1 MSEDR
6 TLELS
11 GPDLARLID
20 AARDRILAHIAS
32 LPGQPSADVAGGLA
46 LARSLEEPLPR
57 EGRPYE
63 ELLDLLFSRV
73 IPTSFNTAGPGY
85 LAYIPG
91 GGLPHA
97 AVADLIADATNR
109 YVGVF
114 AAAPGLAQ
122 IEANVVRWFCEM
134 VGYPAGAGGIL
145 TSGGSLSN
153 FSALV
158 TARRER
164 LPENFLSGTIYVSDQ
179 THHSIQKAALLAGFP
194 PGNVREIAS
203 DETFRIRPEEL
214 RRAIADDRAAGR
226 TPFAIVGN
234 AGTTNTGAVDDL
246 GALADIAEKERL
258 WLHVDGA
265 YGGFFVLT
273 GRGRRQMAGIERGD
287 SIALDPHKSLFLPYG
302 TGSLLMRDAAALR
315 RAHGLWAE
323 YLPDMQEDPDLPDY
337 HLSSP
342 ELSRDWRG
350 LRVWLPL
357 KMHGVG
363 PFQANLEE
371 KLDLAQWASEELR
384 RIPGIEILA
393 EPQLSIVAFRLSR
406 PGATEEERNTAKRDL
421 LGRVNGRKRVYLT
434 GTMLKPSAKA
444 AKPSEALAKEGRFAI
459 RICVLSF
466 RTHRERMEMAL
477 GDIRECAAQ
486 LP

>member
-1 MSEDR
+1 MSGAENR
-6 TLELS
+6 ELELE
-11 GPDLARLID
+11 GPALARMID

-32 LPGQPSADVAGGLA
+32 LPRQPSASVEGGIELA
-46 LARSLEEPLPR
+46 HALEEPLPQQ
-57 EGRPYE
+57 GQPYE
-63 ELLDLLFSRV
+63 TLLDLLFDRV
-73 IPTSFNTAGPGY
+73 IPKSFNTAGPGY

-91 GGLPHA
+91 GGLPHS

-114 AAAPGLAQ
+114 AAAPGVSQ
-122 IEANVVRWFCEM
+122 IEGNVLRWFCEM
-134 VGYPAGAGGIL
+134 VGYPASSGGIL

-164 LPENFLSGTIYVSDQ
+164 LPENFLDGTIYVSDQ
-179 THHSIQKAALLAGFP
+179 THHSIQKAAVLAGFP

-203 DETFRIRPEEL
+203 DEKFRIRVDEL
-214 RRAIADDRAAGR
+214 RNAIVADRAGGK
-226 TPFAIVGN
+226 TPFAVVGN

-246 GALADIAEKERL
+246 SAIAEIAQKERL

-273 GRGRRQMAGIERGD
+273 ERGRRRMAGMERGD

-302 TGSLLMRDAAALR
+302 TGSLLVRDAGALR
-315 RAHGLWAE
+315 RAHALWAE
-323 YLPDMQEDPDLPDY
+323 YLPEVQEDAALPDF
-337 HLSSP
+337 HLASP

-350 LRVWLPL
+350 LRVWLPI
-357 KMHGVG
+357 KMHGIG
-363 PFQANLEE
+363 PFRANLEE
-371 KLDLAQWASEELR
+371 KLDLAEWATEELR

-393 EPQLSIVAFRLSR
+393 EPQLSIVAFRLVRSGLDETR
-406 PGATEEERNTAKRDL
+406 LNALNRDL
-421 LGRVNGRKRVYLT
+421 MNRVNGKKRVYLT
-434 GTMLKPSAKA
+434 GTMVKSSQAAAKA
-444 AKPSEALAKEGRFAI
+444 DRFAI

-466 RTHRERMEMAL
+466 RTHRDRMEQGL
-477 GDIRECAAQ
+477 QDIRGAAAE
-486 LP
+486 LADV

>member
-1 MSEDR
+1 MKRAENRD
-6 TLELS
+6 LELS
-11 GPDLARLID
+11 GPKLARLID
-20 AARDRILAHIAS
+20 AAKDRILAHIAS
-32 LPGQPSADVAGGLA
+32 LPAQPSADVAGGIA
-46 LARSLEEPLPR
+46 LAHALEEPLPT

-63 ELLDLLFSRV
+63 ELLDLLFDRV
-73 IPTSFNTAGPGY
+73 IPKSFNTAGPGY

-114 AAAPGLAQ
+114 AAAPGVSQ
-122 IEANVVRWFCEM
+122 IEGNVVRWFCEM
-134 VGYPAGAGGIL
+134 VGYPASSGGIL

-158 TARRER
+158 TARREL

-179 THHSIQKAALLAGFP
+179 THHSIQKAAVLAGFP

-203 DETFRIRPEEL
+203 DERFRIRVPEL
-214 RRAIADDRAAGR
+214 TRAIAADRAAGL
-226 TPFAIVGN
+226 TPFAVVGN

-246 GALADIAEKERL
+246 SALADIAAKERL
-258 WLHVDGA
+258 WFHVDGA

-273 GRGRRQMAGIERGD
+273 ERGRRRMTGIERGD

-302 TGSLLMRDAAALR
+302 TGSLLVRDREALR
-315 RAHGLWAE
+315 RAHALWAE
-323 YLPDMQEDPDLPDY
+323 YLPEVQEDATLPDF
-337 HLSSP
+337 HLASP

-350 LRVWLPL
+350 LRVWLPI

-363 PFQANLEE
+363 PFRANLEE
-371 KLDLAQWASEELR
+371 KLDLAEWAAEQLQ

-406 PGATEEERNTAKRDL
+406 PGLDEKQLNELNRDL
-421 LGRVNGRKRVYLT
+421 MSRVNDRKRVYLT
-434 GTMLKPSAKA
+434 GTMLKA
-444 AKPSEALAKEGRFAI
+444 SEASTTAGRFAI

-466 RTHRERMEMAL
+466 RTHRDRMEQGL
-477 GDIRECAAQ
+477 EDIRAAAATSGSV
-486 LP
+486 

>member
-1 MSEDR
+1 MSKDHE
-6 TLELS
+6 LELS
-11 GPDLARLID
+11 AEELSRLID

-32 LPGQPSADVAGGLA
+32 LPRQPAADTEGGAA
-46 LARSLEEPLPR
+46 LARSLAEKLPR

-63 ELLDLLFSRV
+63 ELLDLLFTRV
-73 IPTSFNTAGPGY
+73 IPKSFNTAGPGY

-97 AVADLIADATNR
+97 AVASLIAESTNR

-134 VGYPAGAGGIL
+134 VGYPPSAGGIL
-145 TSGGSLSN
+145 TTGGSLSN

-164 LPENFLSGTIYVSDQ
+164 LPEDFLKGTLYVSDQ
-179 THHSIQKAALLAGFP
+179 THHSIQKAAMLAGFP
-194 PGNVREIAS
+194 QRNVREIPS
-203 DETFRIRPEEL
+203 DERFRIRVDAL
-214 RRAIADDRAAGR
+214 AGQIGADRAAGFA
-226 TPFAIVGN
+226 PFFVVGN

-246 GALADIAEKERL
+246 EALADLAAREGL
-258 WLHVDGA
+258 WLHADAA

-273 GRGRRQMAGIERGD
+273 DRGRRLLTGLSRAD

-302 TGSLLMRDAAALR
+302 TGSLLVLDPEALK
-315 RAHGLWAE
+315 RAHALSAD
-323 YLPDMQEDPDLPDY
+323 YMPSMQDDPDLVDFNMI
-337 HLSSP
+337 SP

-357 KMHGVG
+357 KMHGVE
-363 PFQANLEE
+363 PFRRNLDE
-371 KLDLAQWASEELR
+371 KLDLAQWAAEELR
-384 RIPGIEILA
+384 RLPGLEIVA
-393 EPQLSIVAFRLSR
+393 PPQLSIVAFRLHS
-406 PGATEEERNTAKRDL
+406 PGLDGEASNRLNRDL
-421 LGRVNGRKRVYLT
+421 LARINARKRVYMT
-434 GTMLKPSAKA
+434 GTTLRGS
-444 AKPSEALAKEGRFAI
+444 FAV

-466 RTHRERMEMAL
+466 RTHRDRMEQAL
-477 GDIRECAAQ
+477 EDIRTAAAG
-486 LP
+486 LRGE

>member
-1 MSEDR
+1 MSRPENR
-6 TLELS
+6 ELELEGS
-11 GPDLARLID
+11 ELARLID
-20 AARDRILAHIAS
+20 AAKDRILAHIAS
-32 LPGQPSADVAGGLA
+32 LPRQPSADVEGGIA
-46 LARSLEEPLPR
+46 LAHSLEEPLPQ
-57 EGRPYE
+57 EGQPYE
-63 ELLDLLFSRV
+63 RLLDLLFDRV
-73 IPTSFNTAGPGY
+73 IPKSFNTAGPGY

-114 AAAPGLAQ
+114 AAAPGVSQ
-122 IEANVVRWFCEM
+122 IEGNVVRWFCEM
-134 VGYPAGAGGIL
+134 VGYPASAGGIL

-164 LPENFLSGTIYVSDQ
+164 LPENFLKGTIYVSDQ
-179 THHSIQKAALLAGFP
+179 THHSIQKAAVLAGFP
-194 PGNVREIAS
+194 PGNVREVAS
-203 DETFRIRPEEL
+203 DETFRIRVGEL
-214 RRAIADDRAAGR
+214 TRAIAADRSAGL
-226 TPFAIVGN
+226 TPFAVVGN

-246 GALADIAEKERL
+246 AALADVAAQERL

-273 GRGRRQMAGIERGD
+273 ERGRQRMEGIERCD

-302 TGSLLMRDAAALR
+302 TGSLLVRDSGTLR
-315 RAHGLWAE
+315 RAHALWAE
-323 YLPDMQEDPDLPDY
+323 YLPEVQEDANLPDF
-337 HLSSP
+337 HLASP

-357 KMHGVG
+357 KMHGIG
-363 PFQANLEE
+363 AFRANLDE
-371 KLDLAQWASEELR
+371 KLDLALWATEQLR

-393 EPQLSIVAFRLSR
+393 EPQLSIVAFRLAR
-406 PGATEEERNTAKRDL
+406 PGLGEARLNDLNRDL
-421 LGRVNGRKRVYLT
+421 MNRINGKKRVYMT
-434 GTMLKPSAKA
+434 GTMLQSSDASAK
-444 AKPSEALAKEGRFAI
+444 PDRFAI

-466 RTHRERMEMAL
+466 RTHGDRMELAL
-477 GDIRECAAQ
+477 EDIRSAVRETAGV
-486 LP
+486 